1 MDAKTD
7 ESRDAVAGQVER
19 GVRRWD
25 RRLWG
30 VVFSGSIPGGKPTLI
45 GGLWA
50 ADLGG
55 KPYPGEPTRAL
66 LFCNR
71 QQARSWC
78 ADTMAKWSVGD
89 SIVRRWRVRPVRV
102 REMVQ
107 IEAPN
112 AELTGAAR

>member
-1 MDAKTD
+1 MTD
-7 ESRDAVAGQVER
+7 DSAGVGPVER

-30 VVFSGSIPGGKPTLI
+30 VVFSGSIPGDKPTLI
-45 GGLWA
+45 GVLWA

-112 AELTGAAR
+112 